1 MAMSAKHIP
10 WKVIIGFTAI
20 GVIVTTISVG
30 CGVTSFV
37 HLAGSERT
45 EGVIVG
51 FNPVQRSLGMERP
64 EQPAPIVEYQVEG
77 ETYRIDGHFASAS
90 PSGYQTGE
98 KVVVAYQ
105 QDSPSEGRID
115 SFGEMWLGP
124 LVFGS
129 VGALFTFI
137 GMAMVRSKRR
147 TVRD

>member
-77 ETYRIDGHFASAS
+77 ETYRIDGHFAPAP
-90 PSGYQTGE
+90 PSVYRTGE
-98 KVVVAYQ
+98 KVVVAHHP
-105 QDSPSEGRID
+105 SRPSEGRID
-115 SFGEMWLGP
+115 SFGELWLEP

-129 VGALFTFI
+129 VGVLFTLI
-137 GMAMVRSKRR
+137 GAGMIRSKREAAKI
-147 TVRD
+147 